1 MNKTVEKFNEIKED
15 RVQRTEP
22 SRQMPATAAKID
34 PVSLRKAASEQR
46 RQRVLEAARACFGE
60 GGFAGATI
68 TAIAGRAG
76 VSNGLLY
83 QFFRSKEHLFG
94 VVLREIIGD
103 WVRALVPRDAHE
115 QSASQALEG
124 MFRRSVEFCRRH
136 PLLPALLRGD
146 QGLQLSR
153 IREAGRDRVQPHRD
167 LVASLLRRGVATGEF
182 KRDLDVASVA
192 DIICQLQA
200 DYSARAYRRDPSY
213 PDAPEIIDAAA
224 RFMRDAVRA

>member
-1 MNKTVEKFNEIKED
+1 MLQV
-15 RVQRTEP
+15 
-22 SRQMPATAAKID
+22 PATARKID
-34 PVSLRKAASEQR
+34 PPSRRQAGSEQR
-46 RQRVLEAARACFGE
+46 RQRVLAAARHCFGE
-60 GGFAGATI
+60 AGFAGATV
-68 TAIAGRAG
+68 TVIAERAG

-83 QFFRSKEHLFG
+83 RFFRSKEHLFG

-103 WVRALVPRDAHE
+103 WVRALVPRDEARE
-115 QSASQALEG
+115 TASQTLEG

-146 QGLQLSR
+146 EELQLSR

-167 LVASLLRRGVATGEF
+167 LVASLLRRGIESGEF

-192 DIICQLQA
+192 DVICQLQA

-224 RFMRDAVRA
+224 RFILDAVRA

>member
-1 MNKTVEKFNEIKED
+1 MGPARQSVARAAED
-15 RVQRTEP
+15 GALSP
-22 SRQMPATAAKID
+22 
-34 PVSLRKAASEQR
+34 RKASSEER
-46 RQRVLEAARACFGE
+46 RRRVLGAARTCFGE
-60 GGFAGATI
+60 AGFAGATI
-68 TAIAGRAG
+68 TAIAQRAG

-83 QFFRSKEHLFG
+83 QFYRSKEELFG

-103 WVRALVPRDAHE
+103 WVHAMVPRDRE
-115 QSASQALEG
+115 RETPSQTLEG

-146 QGLQLSR
+146 EGLQLSR

-167 LVASLLRRGVATGEF
+167 LIASLLRRGIATGEL
-182 KRDLDVASVA
+182 KRDLDIASVA

-200 DYSARAYRRDPSY
+200 DYSARAYRRDPGY

-224 RFMRDAVRA
+224 RFILDAVRA

>member
-1 MNKTVEKFNEIKED
+1 VPALARKID
-15 RVQRTEP
+15 AAP
-22 SRQMPATAAKID
+22 SR
-34 PVSLRKAASEQR
+34 KAGSEQR

-60 GGFAGATI
+60 AGFAGATI
-68 TAIAGRAG
+68 GAIAERAG

-83 QFFRSKEHLFG
+83 QFFRSKEHLFE

-103 WVRALVPRDAHE
+103 WVRALVPRDAAHE
-115 QSASQALEG
+115 SASEALEG

-167 LVASLLRRGVATGEF
+167 LVASLLRRGIAAGEF
-182 KRDLDVASVA
+182 KRDLDVAAVA
-192 DIICQLQA
+192 DVICQLQA
-200 DYSARAYRRDPSY
+200 DYSARAYRRDPGY
-213 PDAPEIIDAAA
+213 PDSPAIIDATT
-224 RFMRDAVRA
+224 RFILDAVRA

>member
-1 MNKTVEKFNEIKED
+1 MNKSVEKFNEIMQD
-15 RVQRTEP
+15 GVQPTGSP
-22 SRQMPATAAKID
+22 RQVPGAARKID
-34 PVSLRKAASEQR
+34 PASARKTGSEQR
-46 RQRVLEAARACFGE
+46 KRRVLEAARVCFGE
-60 GGFAGATI
+60 AGFAGATV
-68 TAIAGRAG
+68 TAIAERAG

-83 QFFRSKEHLFG
+83 RFFRSKEQLLG

-103 WVRALVPRDAHE
+103 WVRALLPRDAAE
-115 QSASQALEG
+115 QSASQELEG

-146 QGLQLSR
+146 EGLQLSR

-200 DYSARAYRRDPSY
+200 DYSARAYRRDPGY